1 MLKKTK
7 YLEKSMKLT
16 KVYSETYI
24 EKGQTIPWPKED
36 LPNTT
41 QKPKH

>member
-1 MLKKTK
+1 
-7 YLEKSMKLT
+7 MKLT

-24 EKGQTIPWPKED
+24 EKGQTISWPKED